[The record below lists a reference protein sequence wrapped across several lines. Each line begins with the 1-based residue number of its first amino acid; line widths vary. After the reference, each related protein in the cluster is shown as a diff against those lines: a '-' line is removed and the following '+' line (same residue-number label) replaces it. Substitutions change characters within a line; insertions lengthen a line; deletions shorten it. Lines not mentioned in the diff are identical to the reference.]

1 MLSAQRV
8 KQIIAEE
15 LNSMIDYSGDG
26 KISSQEIF
34 RALDTNNDNSIDQQ
48 ELEKGISWYCSNPHI
63 VKPYE
68 KRRSA
73 SHSSVPCKSTY
84 DKASKYLMHDVDN
97 VYSKSY
103 QDVQSECGAEC
114 PVSVITAVL
123 DILYSLENMEK

>member
-1 MLSAQRV
+1 MISAQRV
-8 KQIIAEE
+8 KEIIAEE
-15 LNSMIDYSGDG
+15 LDSMIDYSGDG

-34 RALDTNNDNSIDQQ
+34 RALDANNDNSIDQQ

-68 KRRSA
+68 KRRSV
-73 SHSSVPCKSTY
+73 SHSSVPCKNTY

-103 QDVQSECGAEC
+103 QDVQAECGAEC
-114 PVSVITAVL
+114 PISVVTAVL